1 MADKSV
7 EDRGMSIFLDVF
19 RRADKDDDGFIS
31 WEEFIAF
38 FADGV
43 MGKEELRALFNEID
57 THNTGNI
64 DTGELCTYVATHLGD
79 FQQIYGTLEDLSA
92 KVTGVLFSTSK
103 SYEGAD
109 RKEKFVTR
117 FLMREIQNQLSA
129 LQQPLEAAS
138 EELDLQARRERADIQ
153 PVEVE
158 AMKKTGATIPG
169 RIVRRA
175 KRQVSSQSTTSEVEN
190 IVEGYGSQV
199 LTLQVDR
206 LENLIDK
213 LESKVNFDNFVDEEV
228 VYEPECLMLML
239 QRNFE
244 VKVEELDSF
253 KSSLRA
259 YVESTQG
266 VGGCRNVSVRSF
278 RDSNKLTLYEI
289 WNTGADKKRCE
300 ESATSCT
307 FMTNI
312 ASQLATPETSSSM
325 TVPGSWWN
333 TSM

>member
-1 MADKSV
+1 MADKSI

-43 MGKEELRALFNEID
+43 MGKEELRVLFNEID

-64 DTGELCTYVATHLGD
+64 DTGELCSYFASHLGD

-92 KVTGVLFSTSK
+92 KVTNVLFSTSQ

-117 FLMREIQNQLSA
+117 FLMRELQNQLSA

-153 PVEVE
+153 PVDVE
-158 AMKKTGATIPG
+158 AMKKTGSTIPG

-175 KRQVSSQSTTSEVEN
+175 KRQVSSQSTNS
-190 IVEGYGSQV
+190 EGYGNQV

-228 VYEPECLMLML
+228 VSEPDCLMLML

-244 VKVEELDSF
+244 VKAEELDNF
-253 KSSLRA
+253 KSSLKL
-259 YVESTQG
+259 YVESIQG

-278 RDSNKLTLYEI
+278 RDSNKLTVYEI
-289 WNTGADKKRCE
+289 WTSEADKKRSE
-300 ESATSCT
+300 ESAASCT
-307 FMTNI
+307 FMTDI
-312 ASQLATPETSSSM
+312 ASQLATPETGSSM
-325 TVPGSWWN
+325 TVPGSWW
-333 TSM
+333 SQ

>member
-1 MADKSV
+1 MADRSI

-43 MGKEELRALFNEID
+43 MGKEELRVLFNEID

-64 DTGELCTYVATHLGD
+64 DTGELCSYFASHLGD

-92 KVTGVLFSTSK
+92 KVTNVLFSTSQ

-117 FLMREIQNQLSA
+117 FLMRELQNQLSA

-153 PVEVE
+153 PVDME
-158 AMKKTGATIPG
+158 AMKKTGSTIPG

-175 KRQVSSQSTTSEVEN
+175 KRQASSQSTTSE
-190 IVEGYGSQV
+190 GYGSQG
-199 LTLQVDR
+199 LMLQVDR

-228 VYEPECLMLML
+228 VSEPECLMLMI

-244 VKVEELDSF
+244 VKTEDLDNF
-253 KSSLRA
+253 KSSLKS
-259 YVESTQG
+259 YVESIQG

-278 RDSNKLTLYEI
+278 RDSNKLTVYEI
-289 WNTGADKKRCE
+289 WISEADKKRCE
-300 ESATSCT
+300 ESAASCT
-307 FMTNI
+307 FMTDI
-312 ASQLATPETSSSM
+312 ASQLVTPETGSSM
-325 TVPGSWWN
+325 TVPGSWWRQ
-333 TSM
+333 